1 MASLDRTK
9 GFVEDSE
16 PATFAEYLRLLKD
29 RPPKFHA
36 KEVGYRQARSGEG
49 RNWTTSGEPSCR
61 TCRHFYVSKP
71 AKRSVCEVVRPNLDA
86 SIDPD
91 WTCKFHTRDG
101 INYPLLESKEG

>member
-9 GFVEDSE
+9 GFVEGSE
-16 PATFAEYLRLLKD
+16 PATFAGYLRLLGD

-36 KEVGYRQARSGEG
+36 AEAAYRASG
-49 RNWTTSGEPSCR
+49 SEPSCR